1 MKKSARKA
9 GRRIKD
15 GQKDEGIGNW
25 LCVFPDD
32 LFRHGVDFDFKK
44 LGYQPLLFNY
54 DDALVAGTSNRD

>member
-1 MKKSARKA
+1 MKVLVT
-9 GRRIKD
+9 G
-15 GQKDEGIGNW
+15 
-25 LCVFPDD
+25 CVSSPDD